1 MRKTTLARGI
11 LLACAAGLA
20 GCANG
25 DYSKERQTRE
35 GVTINGSHFASAEE
49 NDQNAF
55 GRETDGLSS
64 NPKTQPSADDLGTA
78 LNGYDEVVITAEPA
92 HIEAFVN
99 DAVDIKFKVSGRETQ
114 RNANADTKSELKPI
128 LKNVQLAVILEAQSG
143 TDGAIEF
150 FSGQSVKSSSPT
162 KIVLTTDSS
171 GEAVVRFYT
180 GTAYSKKNPTYYINA
195 WQANDAFAE
204 VVAYVNKV
212 PQIGDSDNYKPGSK
226 DRANDLTA
234 PDAMKD
240 VTDWTIGNA
249 IIRNDDPLN
258 QELFVNGTKRLR
270 VTLLKASDSATA
282 DSGTAISASEP
293 ICWKL
298 VTHQDNNG
306 AFVSQVYLPDGDDY
320 GNASNEGCSK
330 TDDKGAFWV
339 EINTGFYYDERY
351 FLNFFHQNA
360 TPLSYRID
368 TFIAPETLGEQ
379 GNDAE
384 YKQDVSVTEED
395 YIKGKIDENT
405 TETLIKEIFGDKDC
419 QEPRRSILEQCYESG
434 CEFNC
439 MNGEGSATCKGEF
452 KCTME
457 RNSDGS
463 WSIIGKD
470 GNPVKGDMDGDC
482 NCYDKCY
489 TPDKNCALPNGV
501 TCVENECNNSGKSCL
516 DAINII
522 LDKDENGKITY
533 NGVDTDGD
541 GKPDVAPDV
550 CKAED
555 PAPSGCDAKYR
566 FVWGTDGS
574 SFYNKKLS
582 TPIGKELKVFVKA
595 YEPYAS
601 AQNIEALDKVQA
613 TIKRGSFASNDAML
627 RLANGAD
634 DHENI
639 TFDIKAIV
647 DNCNNSGQFVF
658 WSGKAFGALYYV
670 QLLHDNVKP
679 SMIPI
684 LTTNAVN
691 MPSGEGD
698 SPDEKELEPGGAA
711 VTPPAS
717 MGDADLNLGKCYLF
731 IDPNEIET
739 VKKAALDLKGS
750 ASTLTELIKGATGDK
765 IMTDLQT
772 PIART
777 LILSTALV
785 CDKHDDKNPVVVKNV
800 KTHWKLTRGK
810 STYNNG
816 TLLSSVNATGS
827 DGVAS
832 SQFYAGTGYGATYYV
847 SVFHPNAVTSDC
859 TAKTVA
865 EYAKCDKRP
874 AIFEVKVNN
883 SKGVVPG
890 VGENDDPILPGDTT
904 GTDKYGNKG
913 ICCNIGGIDCEET
926 CKEPTSSE
934 SSAIMCPN
942 IDKRTYV
949 YCDESKGTE
958 THGEKPEKNK
968 GLPEVACDMSKSGC
982 KEGGTGECTY
992 YDNTAIAEGDGCVAL
1007 YVDKI
1012 SPVNAALGR
1021 TESIPVK
1028 MGVYYAGS
1036 GYEKVS
1042 EKVYATL
1049 NKPDGGD
1056 GSFFSET
1063 QKTSLKSGK
1072 ATFYFQTGSM
1082 TTSYKLTFSHPN
1094 FADNKGSMIPVSIM
1108 VNTMDKSLIEEKT
1121 TSENIL
1127 NLNAIGA
1134 ADGDTVKFY
1143 VLSSAYNNCS
1153 NAFALNEQDKV
1164 QAACEAAQGPSDWT
1178 DAKKNTS
1185 GVTKKDICGQSPT
1198 TGTAGIELRVP
1209 NYKANFVAYA
1219 VSYDSKG
1226 SPTKWGCE
1234 ENLDFVEA
1242 RCSSYEQKTVTK
1254 NGKETTE
1261 SVCSELTLSKSIALS
1276 DIPYVLGDSYG
1287 VKSIIDIGPL
1297 IEIPTS
1303 SGCNDKSIGCALRK
1317 VKDLYN
1323 KYIGQDPGQK
1333 VIDALEKFVFPY
1345 EMLSDELKKEGDKTQ
1360 IGCMS
1365 YSGMGKKFD
1374 ADACGSTNDIKGVAY
1389 KKCCANG
1396 NIKEDQCSD
1405 PSATNTCPGNVSD
1418 HRDATWFYKKSQC
1431 VCGKVYYWT
1440 GDCDTCNTLGAK
1452 LKPLVL
1458 KGLKSLVNSAFEK
1471 AALEDNLCKVIDS
1484 IQYIQLKGNATFNSK
1499 GNDKAISTVM
1509 MFNGIEIPLAGTSVQ
1524 LEGAR
1529 IITGKTP
1536 NTVFSADSG
1545 SISIPSMSMTL
1556 SYGELI
1562 LSIFGELIPGAYDE
1576 ETGKLDLANII
1587 KCSKMLNIGSG
1598 FKIPVVNISITP
1610 EMVDFVCGIALPKAD
1625 DYATSFAEQ
1634 KYVNLNID
1642 LTGSAQLSSDKCVT
1656 RKGSACVSESL
1667 KNGIWSGKGSMS
1679 GKKSAITGAWVAL
1692 RNGSSYEYPE
1702 LSYGEQ
1708 SLDEYMAANSICRKV
1723 LSADDT
1729 VETTNKACLG
1739 GSFDNP
1745 KARPSGNK
1753 CSNDGCKGKKG
1764 IVVCNSDGSFNAAYA
1779 NATAAEIIKAA
1790 NAACKVIDN
1799 NVCKGSD
1806 DESCKNNPEIINGGC
1821 GLTNQ
1826 ECMKDS
1832 TLAVCES
1839 DNPSIVVYKDG
1850 SGSYK
1855 YDAESCSTS
1864 DKSLTEAECATKAC
1878 TGKCSEPGC
1887 VMNSEVVGCKDSEE
1901 EGAKPQPVAAEQLAV
1916 WNFDTSAKL
1925 AELQAALN
1933 EGKRCDVCPEG
1944 VDIRVFFDSDTGTGC
1959 TAAQVKLVQGS
1970 DGKLGAVGT
1979 NATVSECGSESDG
1992 IAGKILVKG
2001 KAANYK
2007 ITKITFNVLGAGRRI
2022 GYGLEGKNVSTSY
2035 NSPENTW
2042 DNRTLEIA
2050 DGQLGYGESF
2060 TFYVGPTGNATA
2072 DMPAMRIDDII
2083 VYGIKNP
2090 QATDAASGET
2100 SPTPAEEASP
2110 TPAE

>member
-1 MRKTTLARGI
+1 MRKTTIARGI

-78 LNGYDEVVITAEPA
+78 LNGYDEVVITAEPT

-128 LKNVQLAVILEAQSG
+128 LKNVQLVVILEAQSG

-258 QELFVNGTKRLR
+258 QEVFVNGTKRLR

-306 AFVSQVYLPDGDDY
+306 AYVSQVYLPDGDDY

-384 YKQDVSVTEED
+384 YKQDVSDTVNLDKDGYEN
-395 YIKGKIDENT
+395 GKINKDT
-405 TETLIKEIFGDKDC
+405 TKKIIDEIFGDKDC
-419 QEPRRSILEQCYESG
+419 QEPRRSILEQCYEPECTFDCLDG
-434 CEFNC
+434 A
-439 MNGEGSATCKGEF
+439 GAATCKGEF
-452 KCTME
+452 KCQMV

-482 NCYDKCY
+482 NCNDDSY
-489 TPDKNCALPNGV
+489 TPDRKCALPKGV
-501 TCVENECNNSGKSCL
+501 SCSEKMCKESGKSCL

-522 LDKDENGKITY
+522 LGQDEDGNITY

-550 CKAED
+550 CKVD
-555 PAPSGCDAKYR
+555 PNALGCDAEKDYR

-595 YEPYAS
+595 YEPYVS
-601 AQNIEALDKVQA
+601 SQNIDQLDGVQA
-613 TIKRGSFASNDAML
+613 KIERGSFASNDAML

-639 TFDIKAIV
+639 EFNIPASG
-647 DNCNNSGQFVF
+647 NGAGQFVF

-670 QLLHDNVKP
+670 QLLHKNVKP
-679 SMIPI
+679 SMLPI

-731 IDPNEIET
+731 IDPNDIET

-750 ASTLTELIKGATGDK
+750 ASALTDLIKGATGDK

-785 CDKHDDKNPVVVKNV
+785 CDKHNAANPVVVKNV

-942 IDKRTYV
+942 IDTRTYV
-949 YCDESKGTE
+949 YCDESQGTE
-958 THGEKPEKNK
+958 THGDKPDKNE
-968 GLPEVACDMSKSGC
+968 GLPAIACNMSNPGC

-992 YDNTAIAEGDGCVAL
+992 YDDSKIAEGDGCVAL
-1007 YVDKI
+1007 YVDKT
-1012 SPVNAALGR
+1012 SPINAALGR

-1056 GSFFSET
+1056 GSFFSDT

-1094 FADNKGSMIPVSIM
+1094 FADKKGSMIPVSIM
-1108 VNTMDKSLIEEKT
+1108 VNTMDKSLIEAKT
-1121 TSENIL
+1121 ASKNIL
-1127 NLNAIGA
+1127 KLDAKGA

-1164 QAACEAAQGPSDWT
+1164 QAACESAQGPSDWT

-1198 TGTAGIELRVP
+1198 VGTVSIDLSVP

-1219 VSYDSKG
+1219 VSYDSNG

-1242 RCSSYEQKTVTK
+1242 RCSSYKQETVTK
-1254 NGKETTE
+1254 NGQETTE

-1303 SGCNDKSIGCALRK
+1303 SGCSDKSIGCALRK

-1345 EMLSDELKKEGDKTQ
+1345 EMLSDELKKEGNNTQ

-1374 ADACGSTNDIKGVAY
+1374 ADACGSTNNIESVAY
-1389 KKCCANG
+1389 KKCCPDK
-1396 NIKEDQCSD
+1396 IKEEDKCSN
-1405 PSATNTCPGNVSD
+1405 PSDTNTCTDSVNRNS
-1418 HRDATWFYKKSQC
+1418 TLFYKNSEC
-1431 VCGKVYYWT
+1431 VCGKVYHWT
-1440 GDCDTCNTLGAK
+1440 SKCDTCNTLGAK

-1484 IQYIQLKGNATFNSK
+1484 IQYIQLKGNVTFNSK

-1536 NTVFSADSG
+1536 NTVFAADSG

-1656 RKGSACVSESL
+1656 RKGTACVSESL

-1790 NAACKVIDN
+1790 NDA
-1799 NVCKGSD
+1799 CKGSDD
-1806 DESCKNNPEIINGGC
+1806 DESCKNNPEIINGGH

-1850 SGSYK
+1850 NGSYT

-1864 DKSLTEAECATKAC
+1864 DKQLTAAECATKAC

-1916 WNFDTSAKL
+1916 WNFGKYAKL
-1925 AELQAALN
+1925 AELKSALN
-1933 EGKRCDVCPEG
+1933 EGVPCDVCPIG
-1944 VDIRVFFDSDTGTGC
+1944 DVGMKVTFDSDTGTDC
-1959 TAAQVKLVQGS
+1959 SAADVKLVQGS

-1979 NATVSECGSESDG
+1979 NATVSECGTESDG
-1992 IAGKILVKG
+1992 KAGRILVKG
-2001 KAANYK
+2001 KADGYK

-2022 GYGLEGKNVSTSY
+2022 GYGLEDKTVSTSY

-2050 DGQLGYGESF
+2050 DGQLNYGESF
-2060 TFYVGPTGNATA
+2060 TFFVGPTGNATA

-2100 SPTPAEEASP
+2100 SPTTPEEASP